1 MYIENQYDLVQVD
14 SNPSACFLHHGE
26 YYRAPEDWKDVSTLT
41 LITTTLSLL

>member
-14 SNPSACFLHHGE
+14 SNPSACFLRHEE
-26 YYRAPEDWKDVSTLT
+26 YKTPEDWKDVSTLT